1 MILTGKQEIDDS
13 MMEIELTDSK
23 QPIWVY
29 RAIYGFDR
37 CIARQHLLA
46 RRTNP
51 SEIISLNDQTTTT
64 NKGKFF
70 EQLNN
75 QLME

>member
-1 MILTGKQEIDDS
+1 ENK
-13 MMEIELTDSK
+13 
-23 QPIWVY
+23 V
-29 RAIYGFDR
+29 AIYGFDR